1 MSETNHVSSGVQ
13 DLIARIRDE
22 SVQAGQQEAESLIRE
37 AQKRA
42 AETVAQARA
51 EAETL
56 LAKARAEIARERQA
70 AIDAL
75 QQAVRD
81 TVLALKERLTMRF
94 VEEVKG
100 LVGKELKDTD
110 FLRQMIL
117 AISGQVLPDEA
128 QNRALELLL
137 SNDLFPEADD
147 GEQSMRDFIQGLSSQ
162 VIHGGIELKPS
173 GESKSGI
180 RLRLIGEDMEVD
192 LTDEA
197 LTALLLKHLLP
208 RFRAYVEEGK

>member
-1 MSETNHVSSGVQ
+1 MGETNHVSSGVQ
-13 DLIARIRDE
+13 DLIARIRNE
-22 SVQAGQQEAESLIRE
+22 GVQAGRQEAESLTRE

-51 EAETL
+51 EAESL
-56 LAKARAEIARERQA
+56 IAKARAEIARERQA
-70 AIDAL
+70 ALEAL

-81 TVLALKERLTMRF
+81 TVLAFKERLTMRF

-117 AISGQVLPDEA
+117 AISGQALPDEA

-137 SNDLFPEADD
+137 SNDLFPEADG
-147 GEQSMRDFIQGLSSQ
+147 GEQSMNDFIQGLSSQ
-162 VIHGGIELKPS
+162 VMQRGIELKPS
-173 GESKSGI
+173 GESKPGI
-180 RLRLIGEDMEVD
+180 RLRLVGEDVEVD

-197 LTALLLKHLLP
+197 LSDLLLKHLLP
-208 RFRAYVEEGK
+208 RFRAYVEKER